1 MTGEIFMREASL
13 TGMTGRE
20 VSRKLAFEN
29 AYGMGSIFQQTG
41 KKGSDFQF
49 IDAAGKKW
57 KTDAYFN
64 MLGRTLLHNNAR
76 ECYLAG
82 CAKAGSDIVTIS
94 ISGDPCEVCAKYEN
108 TLLSIS
114 GRTKGLVTLEQAMAE
129 GLFHPNC
136 THRMVAVPES
146 VAKEYYT
153 ESGEEKAEKDV
164 AWEKHLA
171 HQEKRKKQ
179 REQAK
184 ENRTKREAEFIGAE
198 LIKGEHSIED
208 DLKAVNPNFTEGRD
222 GVWENNCQRCVVAYE
237 LRRRGIDVKAMSC
250 LEDEIAESKFR
261 KN

>member
-1 MTGEIFMREASL
+1 
-13 TGMTGRE
+13 
-20 VSRKLAFEN
+20 
-29 AYGMGSIFQQTG
+29 
-41 KKGSDFQF
+41 
-49 IDAAGKKW
+49 
-57 KTDAYFN
+57 
-64 MLGRTLLHNNAR
+64 
-76 ECYLAG
+76 
-82 CAKAGSDIVTIS
+82 
-94 ISGDPCEVCAKYEN
+94 
-108 TLLSIS
+108 
-114 GRTKGLVTLEQAMAE
+114 MAE

-136 THRMVAVPES
+136 THRMVAVPEV

-153 ESGEEKAEKDV
+153 ENGEEKAEKDV

-222 GVWENNCQRCVVAYE
+222 GVWENNCQRCIVAYE
-237 LRRRGIDVKAMSC
+237 LRRRGIDVKAMPC

-261 KN
+261 KNWYKFNGNAKWIFQSISGANNRKNYIIQKMKEFGKESRATIYIDYGDDGAHVFSVENINDEIIFIDPQTGECNVDYLFHMQKSNLFGIARVDNLKIDDYIKGVVEVNR